1 MTSKLSYIFK
11 YKKQTTKKEKQ
22 TENAVLITW
31 TFKQTLLRHLNL
43 SPEQCAIEDVGVI
56 FTITINDA
64 HSCWNGVKITVHQS
78 PRVMFMDILVD
89 GSQANNI
96 SVLESFDSALVE
108 HKIITTYSGQKM
120 CIVEDYDII
129 KTYDDVS
136 SYYCNMLYPK
146 LDEFDRKMRLLL
158 YNTYYLVYG
167 SDYPY
172 RFNYYSHG
180 EKLKKRGKNTDINV
194 LCSDNIFYAYD
205 YSQLIDILFVH
216 KRPAPDG
223 TEKTDWELYFADKIQ
238 FAQSEQ
244 DIREIKQFRDKIAH
258 CKLFSKNDYIR
269 TASLLDEY
277 CTALDTA
284 IELTYSNDF
293 LSEFFD
299 SFKAGLEVWT
309 ERIKQIEL
317 EKNDFNQE

>member
-1 MTSKLSYIFK
+1 MTSILSYIFK
-11 YKKQTTKKEKQ
+11 YKEQKTKKAKEKQ
-22 TENAVLITW
+22 TENIVLTTW
-31 TFKQTLLRHLNL
+31 TFKQTLMHHLNL
-43 SPEQCAIEDVGVI
+43 SKEQCTIEDVGVI
-56 FTITINDA
+56 FTISINDVQ
-64 HSCWNGVKITVHQS
+64 SCWNGVKITVHQS
-78 PRVMFMDILVD
+78 PRVMFLDVFVD
-89 GSQANNI
+89 GVQANNI
-96 SVLESFDSALVE
+96 GVLESFDSALV
-108 HKIITTYSGQKM
+108 KPRVITTYSGYKV
-120 CIVEDYDII
+120 CIVQDYDII

-167 SDYPY
+167 SDFPY

-238 FAQSEQ
+238 FSEPKE
-244 DIREIKQFRDKIAH
+244 DVEEIKDFRNKVAH
-258 CKLFSKNDYIR
+258 CKLFSKNDYEKMV
-269 TASLLDEY
+269 ALLDKY
-277 CTALDTA
+277 CTAFDKA
-284 IELTYSNDF
+284 IQLTYSKDF
-293 LSEFFD
+293 LNEFFNTLKE
-299 SFKAGLEVWT
+299 SLEVLAD
-309 ERIKQIEL
+309 RIKTIL
-317 EKNDFNQE
+317 G